1 MGDLMQVSRDTV
13 PHSSPN
19 CFDLLLRQI
28 KRMVPLN
35 FWEEVKRLSLVAG
48 PVFLSQL
55 LVFLINI
62 VSTIFC
68 GHLGK
73 VELDAVSLATTVINV
88 SAISVGY
95 GIAST
100 CDTLLSQTHGSRN
113 LKRIGVI
120 LQRGIL
126 VLMIFCF
133 PCWALLV
140 NTERIL
146 LAFKQ
151 PPEVAKLA
159 NIYVKIFSPALPAIF
174 IYQLEVKYLQN
185 QGINMPQVA
194 TGLVAN
200 IINAVVNFILLYVL
214 PLGIPGS
221 AAANVISQYCQPIL
235 LFLYIRWRKLYVDTW
250 DGWSMECLQE
260 WGQFVGLAIP
270 SMLMLCFDWWSY
282 EIGTFLAGLIN
293 EVELGAQCVVYQIL
307 TAVYMIAL
315 GYSVAASVHVGNAL
329 GARQPEKAK
338 NSARVALCCI
348 GFCASVTSATLGAVG
363 SMLGNVFTTDKEII
377 SLVAVVLP
385 LVATHQFFDSMVC
398 VCGGVLRGAGKQK
411 LGAIVNLVGFYL
423 IAFPVGISLMFAG
436 KFGIFGYWIGMMCCV
451 VTQFAFLLVVIDRIN
466 WTEASDQALV
476 NAGVRKDVDSSHGA
490 KTGSAQ
496 HISTEV
502 CSGNIAVIEISPEES
517 AVEQQQREET
527 SCPKPSAGA
536 VLQMLTVK
544 QLIVRRGLALLSGLL
559 ILAIGLLLQMV

>member
-1 MGDLMQVSRDTV
+1 MDDLMQVS
-13 PHSSPN
+13 PHTAPSSTRSWL
-19 CFDLLLRQI
+19 DLLPRGI
-28 KRMVPLN
+28 KRVAPTN
-35 FWEEVKRLSLVAG
+35 FWEEVKSLSLVAG

-73 VELDAVSLATTVINV
+73 VELDAVSLATTMINV

-95 GIAST
+95 GLAST

-126 VLMIFCF
+126 ILMIFCF

-159 NIYVKIFSPALPAIF
+159 KMYVKIFSPALPAIF
-174 IYQLEVKYLQN
+174 FYQLEVKYLQN
-185 QGINMPQVA
+185 QGINMPQVFI
-194 TGLVAN
+194 GLVVN
-200 IINAVVNFILLYVL
+200 IFNAVFNYILLYVL
-214 PLGIPGS
+214 PLGIQGS

-250 DGWSMECLQE
+250 AGWSIECLQE

-270 SMLMLCFDWWSY
+270 SMLMICFEWWSY
-282 EIGTFLAGLIN
+282 EIGIFLAGLID

-307 TAVYMIAL
+307 TAGYMLPL

-329 GARQPEKAK
+329 GARHPEKAK
-338 NSARVALCCI
+338 NSASVALCCI
-348 GFCASVTSATLGAVG
+348 GFCASLTCATLGAIG
-363 SMLGNVFTTDKEII
+363 SRLGHIFTTDKEII

-385 LVATHQFFDSMVC
+385 LVIGHHFLDAMVC
-398 VCGGVLRGAGKQK
+398 VSGGVLRGAGKQK
-411 LGAIVNLVGFYL
+411 LGALVNLVGFYL

-436 KFGIFGYWIGMMCCV
+436 KFGIFGYWIGMICCV
-451 VTQFAFLLVVIDRIN
+451 AIQCAIFLLVISRIK
-466 WTEASDQALV
+466 WKEASDQALV
-476 NAGVRKDVDSSHGA
+476 NAGMKKDVDSSHGA
-490 KTGSAQ
+490 ETGSAQ
-496 HISTEV
+496 HTSTGV
-502 CSGNIAVIEISPEES
+502 CPGNIAVIEIGRAES
-517 AVEQQQREET
+517 AVEQEREET
-527 SCPKPSAGA
+527 SRPKPRSGA
-536 VLQMLTVK
+536 VPQTLTVK
-544 QLIVRRGLALLSGLL
+544 QLIVRRGLAFLSGPL

>member
-1 MGDLMQVSRDTV
+1 
-13 PHSSPN
+13 
-19 CFDLLLRQI
+19 
-28 KRMVPLN
+28 MVPLN

-126 VLMIFCF
+126 ILMIFCF

-270 SMLMLCFDWWSY
+270 SMLMICFDWWSY
-282 EIGTFLAGLIN
+282 EIGAFLAGLIN

-307 TAVYMIAL
+307 TAVYMIAM

-338 NSARVALCCI
+338 NLARVALCCI
-348 GFCASVTSATLGAVG
+348 GFCASLTSVILGAVG

-385 LVATHQFFDSMVC
+385 LVVTHQFFDAMVC

-451 VTQFAFLLVVIDRIN
+451 ATQFAIFLVVIDRIN

-490 KTGSAQ
+490 ETGSAQ

-502 CSGNIAVIEISPEES
+502 CSGNIAVIEIGPEES

-527 SCPKPSAGA
+527 SSPKPSAGA

-544 QLIVRRGLALLSGLL
+544 QLIVRRGLTLLSGLL